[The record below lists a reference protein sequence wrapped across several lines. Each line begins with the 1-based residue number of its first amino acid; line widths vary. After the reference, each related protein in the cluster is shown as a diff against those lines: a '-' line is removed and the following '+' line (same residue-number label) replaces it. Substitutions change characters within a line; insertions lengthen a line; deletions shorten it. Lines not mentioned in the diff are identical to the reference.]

1 MQLFRMR
8 LILAL
13 ILSVTVVSLAF
24 TYFDVLAH
32 RHMLRGELERRTQW
46 MGVSLTPDIQGALGT
61 GDPSSLAGLT
71 QLLKSGTGALALAVY
86 GTDGRMLASAG
97 PPSVLH
103 SLPPQVIED
112 AIRQGTEI
120 GRFGHAGN

>member
-1 MQLFRMR
+1 MHLFRMR

-13 ILSVTVVSLAF
+13 IFSVTVVSLVF

-46 MGVSLTPDIQGALGT
+46 MGVSLAPDIQGALGT
-61 GDPSSLAGLT
+61 GDLSSLAGLT

-86 GTDGRMLASAG
+86 DPNGRILSSAG
-97 PPSVLH
+97 PPSVLQA
-103 SLPPQVIED
+103 LTPQVLAN
-112 AIRQGTEI
+112 AIQQGMET
-120 GRFGHAGN
+120 